1 MGENSRKMEDTS
13 LKGEFETLKSQ
24 DIRGELGKAI
34 ATAIKDYSPRDLKR
48 MQWNFS
54 GKIKNINPLYR
65 RQLEKTI
72 NGHMVETWEKIR
84 LMNQQGAFSPMKE
97 PLPGNAEKYWSMVR
111 DKCSTGDFAKDRI
124 RFLKYLLAGFCIFV
138 QKIPPHPVG
147 MAFPGGDRVQLID
160 GVYYCPVREKTE
172 EVDSALCPF
181 CPAKQ
186 TPEVGYLKPPRD
198 GSVHR
203 KQEFLRNT
211 YDHHHYNG

>member
-1 MGENSRKMEDTS
+1 MEGNS
-13 LKGEFETLKSQ
+13 LKNECEKLKSL
-24 DIRGELGKAI
+24 DTRNELGKAI
-34 ATAIKDYSPRDLKR
+34 AAAISDYSPRDLKR

-72 NGHMVETWEKIR
+72 NGHMVDTWEKIR
-84 LMNQQGAFSPMKE
+84 LMSQQGSFTPMKD
-97 PLPGNAEKYWSMVR
+97 PLPGDTEKYWMMVSE
-111 DKCSTGDFAKDRI
+111 KCSTGDYAGDRI

-147 MAFPGGDRVQLID
+147 MAFPGGDKVQLID
-160 GVYYCPVREKTE
+160 GIYYCPVRTKAGD
-172 EVDSALCPF
+172 VDSALCPF

-198 GSVHR
+198 GSAHR
-203 KQEFLRNT
+203 KQEYLKNT
-211 YDHHHYNG
+211 FDFHHYNG